1 MAIKYYVR
9 DATGTVVEVAGRIR
23 ALTTDSTVNAE
34 EGSVGMFRVD
44 IDDPDG
50 SYRVGGHRIFYVVET
65 DADPMDQIIAIGYT
79 QERVISRGDLVEG
92 MGTGGRVISV
102 DVADLNTILS
112 RRVMTGADANR
123 PAETDVERVRWLV
136 MTNEAALIIDS
147 RYLDGSSPK
156 NLDAAD
162 YRGQM
167 LMSVLQDCAEAS
179 GKNYGLT
186 WFQTGADPHTQT
198 AVSFFYLFPGDPIWS
213 STARLT
219 NVGSDVDDV
228 TTFVVASA
236 DLTQSPMRVYSGIYG
251 TGDGISRYDQ
261 RLATATAFARR
272 DTIMSFPN
280 VKSATKLTTRIDRM
294 LVDLSTEEYR
304 VAITF
309 NMRPKDVNRIRPGMR
324 VRVRFSHLPELGSG
338 YVWLR
343 MLSRQVTQGEDETG
357 FAFYKVSGVF
367 SAEVPSCAIGFVQQ
381 ANGGP
386 RGGISTTFVDAVL
399 PAAPTPG
406 NLLVAWC
413 THRSND
419 GTNVPIGFTA
429 VSPAYVPIP
438 TEDDGTPSA
447 TEIHVARLYYRVAQT
462 GDSATVTSA
471 ISGTVDGAHMFVAE
485 FSGCTWTLD
494 TFATATD
501 GTDVFGPAPIV
512 IGAGAVT
519 PTGGPVLL
527 VAGYGSGSGDN
538 DPFGTWTPSAGA
550 NLIAAEKTAFSGA
563 PFAAFAYQTIDSP
576 SGSYAP
582 TVTNVG
588 PNTRGTGGSVAA
600 FRTS

>member
-44 IDDPDG
+44 IDDPDA

-79 QERVISRGDLVEG
+79 QERVISRGDLIEG
-92 MGTGGRVISV
+92 VGTGGRVISV

-112 RRVMTGADANR
+112 RRVMTGADAKR
-123 PAETDVERVRWLV
+123 PAETDVQRVRWLV
-136 MTNEAALIIDS
+136 MTNEAALIDDS
-147 RYLDGSSPK
+147 RYLDGSQPK
-156 NLDAAD
+156 MMDAVD

-167 LMSVLQDCAEAS
+167 LSTVLEDCAEAS
-179 GKNYGLT
+179 GKNYGVT
-186 WFQTGADPHTQT
+186 WFQNGADPHTQT
-198 AVSFFYLFPGDPIWS
+198 VFSFFYVFPGDPIWD

-280 VKSATKLTTRIDRM
+280 VKSAAKLTTRIDRM
-294 LVDLSTEEYR
+294 LVDLATEEYR

-309 NMRPKDVNRIRPGMR
+309 YMRPKDVNRVRPGMR
-324 VRVRFSHLPELGSG
+324 VQVKFSHLPELGSG
-338 YVWLR
+338 YVWVR

-357 FAFYKVSGVF
+357 FAFYKISGVF
-367 SAEVPSCAIGFVQQ
+367 SAEVPACDIGFIQSKG
-381 ANGGP
+381 ADS
-386 RGGISTTFVDAVL
+386 GIAVSTYDVVMDA
-399 PAAPTPG
+399 TPGVG

-413 THRSND
+413 TQDDAAN
-419 GTNVPIGFTA
+419 TVVPDGFTA
-429 VSPAYVPIP
+429 VSPGYVRIP
-438 TEDDGTPSA
+438 SEDDGTPSA
-447 TEIHVARLYYRVAQT
+447 SEAQRMRMYYRVVQP
-462 GDSATVTSA
+462 GDDAIIGVT
-471 ISGTVDGAHMFVAE
+471 IEGAGSRCDIAE
-485 FSGCTWTLD
+485 FSSTCGGWVLD
-494 TFATATD
+494 DFETTVDETD
-501 GTDVFGPAPIV
+501 FGGPASRTLS
-512 IGAGAVT
+512 GGTVT
-519 PTGGPVLL
+519 PTGGATLI
-527 VAGYGSGSGDN
+527 VAGFGESGGAPGTFTPAADHTVISFAYTNSAEPLSIFMYRVVADATGSYTPTGDYSFPSGISRGSGGC
-538 DPFGTWTPSAGA
+538 
-550 NLIAAEKTAFSGA
+550 
-563 PFAAFAYQTIDSP
+563 
-576 SGSYAP
+576 
-582 TVTNVG
+582 
-588 PNTRGTGGSVAA
+588 VAA
-600 FRTS
+600 FRSS